1 MARGKKGVV
10 VSAHP
15 AASAAGV
22 AILNKGGNAVD
33 AAIATAFAL
42 GVVEP
47 FSAGMGG
54 GGFMLYY
61 RAKRK
66 KTTVVDFREVAPRK
80 ASRDMYVV
88 AGKVDRDAS
97 VDGARAVAVPGMVP
111 GLAAAQRR
119 FGKLR
124 LEDVLDP
131 AIKLAAEGF
140 LVTPTFHEASL
151 ARIDAL
157 RDNKAAAKIFLKN
170 GKPIPVGERLKQ
182 KDLAKTLV
190 RLKRIGP
197 RDFTHGTTARAIANE
212 SKRLNGLLTFSDLKR
227 FRARFRE
234 PLIGTYRG
242 YTIVTMPPPSSGG
255 THLLQM
261 LKMLE
266 IDRDKRGRSPR
277 PSTDDIHMLIEI
289 MRRAYADRA
298 VFMGDPAFV
307 EVPLD
312 GLLAEDYL
320 KERYAT
326 IDPKKASSSKASGAG
341 KPGGL
346 TEPVMKK
353 QGEKLKRKPQ
363 PTPESKETTHLT
375 VIDAEGNAVSLTNT
389 INTAFGSAVVVPGT
403 GVILNN
409 EMDDFSAKPGV
420 PNAYGLVGGEANA
433 IAPEKIPLSSMT
445 PTIVLKDDKVRLAL
459 GAPGGSTI
467 ITTVLQI
474 IVNVIDRDMD
484 VATAVSGPRIHNQW
498 LPDDTMVE
506 ADGLPER
513 IRRELVER
521 GHHLVEQQGWG
532 NATAIEVL
540 EDGTRVGAA
549 DPRGDG
555 AGDAQ

>member
-1 MARGKKGVV
+1 MV

-33 AAIATAFAL
+33 AAIAVAYAL

-47 FSAGMGG
+47 FSAGVGG

-66 KTTVVDFREVAPRK
+66 KTTVVDFREVAPKK
-80 ASRDMYVV
+80 AARDMYVV
-88 AGKVDRDAS
+88 AGKVDQDAS
-97 VDGARAVAVPGMVP
+97 RDGVRAVAVPGMVP

-131 AIKLAAEGF
+131 AIELAATGF
-140 LVTPTFHEASL
+140 LVTPAFHEASL

-157 RDNKAAAKIFLKN
+157 RGNKAAEKIFLKN
-170 GKPIPVGERLKQ
+170 GQPIPVGERLVQ

-242 YTIVTMPPPSSGG
+242 YTVVTMPPPSSGG

-266 IDRDKRGRSPR
+266 IDREKRGRSPR

-298 VFMGDPAFV
+298 VFMGDPDFV
-307 EVPLD
+307 EIPLKE
-312 GLLAEDYL
+312 LLADDYL
-320 KERYAT
+320 SARYAS
-326 IDPKKASSSKASGAG
+326 IDPKTASPSKSIGAG
-341 KPGGL
+341 APGGL
-346 TEPVMKK
+346 SEPVMKNADAK
-353 QGEKLKRKPQ
+353 KPEKRSQETP
-363 PTPESKETTHLT
+363 PESKETTHLT

-389 INTAFGSAVVVPGT
+389 VNTAFGSAVVVPNT
-403 GVILNN
+403 GVLLNN
-409 EMDDFSAKPGV
+409 EMDDFSAAPGA
-420 PNAYGLVGGEANA
+420 PNAYGLIGGEANA

-445 PTIVLKDDKVRLAL
+445 PTIVLKDDEVRLAL

-474 IVNVIDRDMD
+474 IVNVIDREMD
-484 VATAVSGPRIHNQW
+484 VATAVARPRIHNQW
-498 LPDDTMVE
+498 LPDETQVE
-506 ADGLPER
+506 ANGLPER